1 MHIFHFS
8 AVGELVKCLGIA
20 RHCIA
25 TVSHWFHFFTV
36 HLFLTAAVPLVLSS
50 SHCGTAAPLLSG
62 LLAAGNRAA
71 IIAAAHT
78 TLWWVKMS
86 MVVKRWWWWWW
97 WKGGDGE
104 GYGVGVDG
112 DGDDDGGDGYQDDGV
127 DGDQDD
133 GGDSDHGNFLGM
145 WTKWKHLKTRCSA
158 KFMLKKQNMQH
169 QKKSN

>member
-78 TLWWVKMS
+78 TL
-86 MVVKRWWWWWW
+86 
-97 WKGGDGE
+97 
-104 GYGVGVDG
+104 
-112 DGDDDGGDGYQDDGV
+112 
-127 DGDQDD
+127 
-133 GGDSDHGNFLGM
+133 
-145 WTKWKHLKTRCSA
+145 
-158 KFMLKKQNMQH
+158 
-169 QKKSN
+169 